1 MASPQGPP
9 SRVAFLEVIWCRER
23 RFGFPLGVRAGGAA
37 RGHAGTGIRGAGGLC
52 PRVGLAAWRARLE
65 LASGPLMDLS
75 RPGAPWTVSPALL
88 STGRLRRGARGAQRP
103 EGRLSSR
110 QGAGGGGLGPAGG
123 HRGTVRG
130 AGGASEGRAVN
141 STGCMVFLPLILPSI
156 PGRWSE
162 REKGGPRQPFPPSPL
177 PPTWPAY
184 TCTSGCPTGP
194 PGRFADIWPNPPTP
208 GSWRNEFGRCQASR
222 L

>member
-1 MASPQGPP
+1 MGPWDQTQRQSQTWDARCPIGTISLPLEPPCPGMASPQGPP

-110 QGAGGGGLGPAGG
+110 QGAGGGGLGQRGVTGARGG
-123 HRGTVRG
+123 G
-130 AGGASEGRAVN
+130 GGAHLR
-141 STGCMVFLPLILPSI
+141 
-156 PGRWSE
+156 
-162 REKGGPRQPFPPSPL
+162 GGL
-177 PPTWPAY
+177 
-184 TCTSGCPTGP
+184 
-194 PGRFADIWPNPPTP
+194 
-208 GSWRNEFGRCQASR
+208 
-222 L
+222 